1 VTMAQGS
8 VVTSGIY
15 ERFFEQ
21 DGKRYHHIFDTRTGF
36 PVENTLAGVT
46 VITQDSVSGDAL
58 STAVFALGLEKGM
71 ALVENNSGVDAIFI
85 TKDKE
90 VFISSGLKE
99 SFTLTDRNFTMRG
112 MF

>member
-1 VTMAQGS
+1 VTLAEGS

-36 PVENTLAGVT
+36 PVENSLAGV
-46 VITQDSVSGDAL
+46 SVVTGESAAGDAL
-58 STAVFALGLEKGM
+58 STAVFALGLEKGL
-71 ALVENNSGVDAIFI
+71 ALVEKMDGVEAVFI

-90 VFISSGLKE
+90 VYTSSGLKD

-112 MF
+112 AF